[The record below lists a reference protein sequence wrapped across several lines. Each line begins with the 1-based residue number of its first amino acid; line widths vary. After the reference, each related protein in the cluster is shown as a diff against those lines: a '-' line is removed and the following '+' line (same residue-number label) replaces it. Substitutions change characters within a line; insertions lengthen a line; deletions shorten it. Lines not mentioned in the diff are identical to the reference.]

1 MTGLQP
7 KFLSSVEVEKL
18 LTWPVVNEA
27 VEQALKAVTQ
37 SEFDPVKPLQAYSV
51 QTTRSM
57 TPCGDSSKLL
67 ICMPGFVGNYE
78 LPASSGN
85 KKNTVVCKLGTS
97 FSTNQ
102 YLKPPLPNIS
112 AHILLFDEQTGYLQC
127 IMDGTH
133 ITAWRTAAASI
144 VATKYLYFQRF
155 AEGIRKPIKLAIIGC
170 GVQGNSHALGMCKTY
185 NVLDVYLFNRTKS
198 KAEQLALKL
207 QAEFPNMLQVHVSDT
222 PEDAVQQADVIC
234 VGTYS
239 PEPLINYSMLK
250 TGAVHI
256 NSK

>member
-1 MTGLQP
+1 MPNIWSDNLISFLLKGLSDKLKNYFVCKQQSCLIVYSTNMAGLQP
-7 KFLSSVEVEKL
+7 KFISSVEVEKL
-18 LTWPVVNEA
+18 LTWPLVNEA
-27 VEQALKAVTQ
+27 VEQALKAVAQ
-37 SEFDPVKPLQAYSV
+37 SVYDLVKPLQAYSV

-78 LPASSGN
+78 LSVTSDN

-112 AHILLFDEQTGYLQC
+112 AHILLFDEQTGHLQC

-144 VATKYLYFQRF
+144 VATKYLYF
-155 AEGIRKPIKLAIIGC
+155 
-170 GVQGNSHALGMCKTY
+170 
-185 NVLDVYLFNRTKS
+185 
-198 KAEQLALKL
+198 
-207 QAEFPNMLQVHVSDT
+207 
-222 PEDAVQQADVIC
+222 
-234 VGTYS
+234 
-239 PEPLINYSMLK
+239 
-250 TGAVHI
+250 
-256 NSK
+256 